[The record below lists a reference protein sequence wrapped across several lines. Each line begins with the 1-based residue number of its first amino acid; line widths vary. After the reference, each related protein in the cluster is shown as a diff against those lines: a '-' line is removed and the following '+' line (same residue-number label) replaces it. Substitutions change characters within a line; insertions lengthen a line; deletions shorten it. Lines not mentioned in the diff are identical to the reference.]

1 MIDPNGRKPT
11 DPPEPAAVPG
21 SLRPTAE
28 EPRLLKAVRLAYEG
42 VLVALTVAMVSVVV
56 VAVWFR
62 YVMRDPILYSFD
74 LSTLLFAW
82 IVFAGMALARIDGAH
97 LGVDLLAGAPDS
109 VLKRTVLVL
118 RELVVLA
125 ISVYLT
131 YLAVRLTL
139 RTGVQITSMRVS
151 AQWLYAAMP
160 VGFALMSGL
169 TAVRLILLMI
179 PGRRVP

>member
-1 MIDPNGRKPT
+1 MTGPDSRNPI
-11 DPPEPAAVPG
+11 DPPEPAAAPG
-21 SLRPTAE
+21 AQYPTAG
-28 EPRLLKAVRLAYEG
+28 EPRLLSAVRLAYEG
-42 VLVALTVAMVSVVV
+42 VLVALTVAMVTVVV

-97 LGVDLLAGAPDS
+97 LGVDLLAGRPDS
-109 VLKRTVLVL
+109 ALKRTVLVL